1 MIEQFLFKDKQKI
14 SMSDNEAE
22 MDTETFGPLT
32 RAQLVKYM
40 HEEEDKENILEE
52 FSKVLK
58 SIPRKLVSH
67 RPIQFTS
74 AVFLLIPPDRDSTS
88 GHARDKRPELQEK
101 LPKQGIENPQPRNR
115 STRCCPLREARF
127 CRLPLETWVRSSFD
141 C

>member
-22 MDTETFGPLT
+22 TDAETFGPLT

-58 SIPRKLVSH
+58 SIPRKLV
-67 RPIQFTS
+67 RPIQFAS
-74 AVFLLIPPDRDSTS
+74 AVFSLIPSDRDSAKCS
-88 GHARDKRPELQEK
+88 VRKVFNCK
-101 LPKQGIENPQPRNR
+101 SKSSSNPHP
-115 STRCCPLREARF
+115 
-127 CRLPLETWVRSSFD
+127 SS
-141 C
+141 CILHS

>member
-22 MDTETFGPLT
+22 TDAETFGPLT

-52 FSKVLK
+52 FSKVIK
-58 SIPRKLVSH
+58 SIPRKLV

-74 AVFLLIPPDRDSTS
+74 AVFLLIPPDRDSAS
-88 GHARDKRPELQEK
+88 GHARDKRPELQEN
-101 LPKQGIENPQPRNR
+101 LPKQGIEKPQPRNR
-115 STRCCPLREARF
+115 STRCRPLREARF
-127 CRLPLETWVRSSFD
+127 CRLPLETWVRRSFD